1 MCKCGLRLT
10 RQSYEKKA
18 ASGIKNRKKLQ
29 SPLQSARGVA
39 GGIVGVMIKIYKGV
53 FVVFSR
59 TFATVGR

>member
-29 SPLQSARGVA
+29 SPAQSARGIA
-39 GGIVGVMIKIYKGV
+39 GGVVGVMIMVYKCE
-53 FVVFSR
+53 FVVFFR
-59 TFATVGR
+59 TFAAVGR